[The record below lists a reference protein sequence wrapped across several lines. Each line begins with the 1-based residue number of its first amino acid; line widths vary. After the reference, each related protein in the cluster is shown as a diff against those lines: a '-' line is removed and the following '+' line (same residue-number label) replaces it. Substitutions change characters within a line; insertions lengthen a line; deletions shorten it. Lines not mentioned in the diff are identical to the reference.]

1 MVSWIGAVRS
11 AMPCASGEHRNAPR
25 RPFRPTGGRVPLP
38 ARRVAARLWGAAP
51 RREPRLAS
59 GQRNAVKC
67 VIINDL
73 WYKFPAAVSAPEIER
88 LIQLLARLPGL
99 GPRSARRAVLH
110 LMKRR
115 ESLMQPL
122 AESLRQ
128 AAERLRTCTTCG
140 NLDSRDPC
148 ALCRDP
154 ERDRTLV
161 CVVEEM
167 GDLWAVERSGAFKGF
182 YHVLGGTLSAL
193 DGRGP
198 EDLRL
203 GSLDGRV
210 RQGGVAEVILALAAT
225 VDGQTTAH
233 YIAEQLADSGVTIS
247 RLAHGVPVGG
257 ELDYLDDGTLSAA
270 INARRPA

>member
-1 MVSWIGAVRS
+1 M
-11 AMPCASGEHRNAPR
+11 
-25 RPFRPTGGRVPLP
+25 
-38 ARRVAARLWGAAP
+38 
-51 RREPRLAS
+51 
-59 GQRNAVKC
+59 
-67 VIINDL
+67 
-73 WYKFPAAVSAPEIER
+73 SAPEIER

-99 GPRSARRAVLH
+99 GPRSARRAALH

-128 AAERLRTCTTCG
+128 AAERLQTCATCG
-140 NLDSRDPC
+140 NLDSSNPC

-161 CVVEEM
+161 CVVEEV
-167 GDLWAVERSGAFKGF
+167 GDLWAVERSGAFKGL

-203 GSLDGRV
+203 DALEGRL
-210 RQGGVAEVILALAAT
+210 RQGGVAEVILALSAT

-233 YIAEQLADSGVTIS
+233 YIAEQLAHSGVTVS
-247 RLAHGVPVGG
+247 HLAHGVPVGG
-257 ELDYLDDGTLSAA
+257 ELNYLDDGTLTAA
-270 INARRPA
+270 LKARRPAG